1 MAGLVPKKM
10 RSTAAVA
17 WCFMKHRLFA
27 CSSTSSICRTL
38 MTLPWLSHLIWAW
51 SARRTTP
58 SCSCR
63 SLGTVRSSHPDGLS
77 PGSHNWKINLQFVVT
92 PCAHRTKTSSSSW
105 PSNLVV
111 LHSEGYFGGFPKN
124 LIFVP
129 SSVMPKVLPD
139 ITFSFSP
146 CFLGSSLCSTFVV
159 LPRILKLSRRSVLS
173 SSDLTHCSTSFVARS
188 CLTFCS
194 AVLTARP

>member
-124 LIFVP
+124 QEKRLC
-129 SSVMPKVLPD
+129 SRDKVSKSGPPNLKLGWLTPNQQ
-139 ITFSFSP
+139 ILKNFSFP
-146 CFLGSSLCSTFVV
+146 RLSTQKRLRSGNVV
-159 LPRILKLSRRSVLS
+159 QNVDLWYQKYPDRLAIL
-173 SSDLTHCSTSFVARS
+173 
-188 CLTFCS
+188 
-194 AVLTARP
+194 